1 MHLINRYQCTLPFFF
16 RICVLTKAVLGIWT
30 QAEPYKVKDK
40 KSSTVSTTPNTFGE
54 KSKRYIYHNKR
65 SLGGQDSPSWFLIS
79 GSKPA
84 CWTYICKKG
93 IVYNT
98 DGHEVFTEMRLVG
111 MLHAGY
117 LDCSTWEK
125 SNPLTVYCSKFV
137 NLCVPGGIRTQGYI
151 HVKSLDPVPY
161 PLHHRIHSTKSA
173 LLHLYILITGYSVYC
188 TSFNSYW

>member
-1 MHLINRYQCTLPFFF
+1 MHAAILFSYLRF
-16 RICVLTKAVLGIWT
+16 
-30 QAEPYKVKDK
+30 D
-40 KSSTVSTTPNTFGE
+40 KSSPRDLNPGSRT
-54 KSKRYIYHNKR
+54 KSKTKSRARYPLHQILLAGKRKRYIYVNKR
-65 SLGGQDSPSWFLIS
+65 SLGGQDSPSWFSSASWFLIS

-117 LDCSTWEK
+117 LDCITWEK

-137 NLCVPGGIRTQGYI
+137 NLCVPGWIRTQDYI
-151 HVKSLDPVPY
+151 HVKLLDPVPY
-161 PLHHRIHSTKSA
+161 PLHHRIHSTWHA
-173 LLHLYILITGYSVYC
+173 FLHLHILITGYSVYC

>member
-1 MHLINRYQCTLPFFF
+1 MHLSNRYQCTLPFFF

-30 QAEPYKVKDK
+30 QAGPYKVKDK
-40 KSSTVSTTPNTFGE
+40 RSSTVSTTPNTFGGKKE
-54 KSKRYIYHNKR
+54 RYIYLNKR
-65 SLGGQDSPSWFLIS
+65 ILVGQDSPSWFSSASWFLIS

-151 HVKSLDPVPY
+151 HVKLLDPVPY
-161 PLHHRIHSTKSA
+161 PLHHRIHST
-173 LLHLYILITGYSVYC
+173 
-188 TSFNSYW
+188 